1 MDGRLYDSLFSKGY
15 WREAARQFS
24 SVRMLAVC
32 AMFIALR
39 VALSSLFIPVT
50 ENLRIYFTFFVTAL
64 GATIYGPLMALA
76 EGFISDLL
84 GYVLFPS
91 GGFFPGYTLT
101 AMLGSLFYA
110 LFLYRRRLSVARVFL
125 CKLTINVLV
134 NILLGSLW
142 SAVLYGKG
150 YLYYVTKSVVKN
162 TVLLPAEVL
171 ILLLVLRTM
180 NPLLVRL
187 RLAPA
192 QLEGGIP
199 FLARKREG
207 RADDK
212 REM

>member
-1 MDGRLYDSLFSKGY
+1 MNGRLYGTLFSKDY
-15 WREAARQFS
+15 WKEAARQFS

-50 ENLRIYFTFFVTAL
+50 ENLRIYFTYFVTAL

-84 GYVLFPS
+84 GYALFPS
-91 GGFFPGYTLT
+91 GAFFPGYTLS
-101 AMLGSLFYA
+101 AMLGSLFFA
-110 LFLYRRRLSVARVFL
+110 LFLYRRKLTIARVFL

-142 SAVLYGKG
+142 SALLYGKG
-150 YLYYVTKSVVKN
+150 YIYYVTKSVVKN
-162 TVLLPAEVL
+162 TVLLPVEV
-171 ILLLVLRTM
+171 IVLLVVLYTM

-187 RLAPA
+187 RLAPP
-192 QLEGGIP
+192 QLGRGISWI
-199 FLARKREG
+199 ARKREG
-207 RADDK
+207 GQKVND
-212 REM
+212 